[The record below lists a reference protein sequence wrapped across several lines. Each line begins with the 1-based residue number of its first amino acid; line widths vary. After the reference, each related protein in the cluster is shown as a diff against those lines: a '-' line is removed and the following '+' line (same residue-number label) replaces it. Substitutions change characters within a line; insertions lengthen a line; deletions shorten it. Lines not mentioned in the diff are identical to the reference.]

1 MPIALL
7 GLAITIYAI
16 ISRDLDTYVSLSY
29 VFVVMIWLTIVIERW
44 KRKASEISL
53 KWGLTMIKSEEK
65 EIREGFFG
73 DDRYNFRT
81 QVVDWQADKIKQV
94 ITSIISLP
102 IVVGLLLITVSC
114 YIATLWF
121 KQTGSLWYFT
131 FLAGIG
137 NSIVINI
144 INFIYVKLIYY
155 FTTKIENH
163 KYWSSLEE
171 S

>member
-81 QVVDWQADKIKQV
+81 QVVD
-94 ITSIISLP
+94 
-102 IVVGLLLITVSC
+102 
-114 YIATLWF
+114 
-121 KQTGSLWYFT
+121 
-131 FLAGIG
+131 
-137 NSIVINI
+137 
-144 INFIYVKLIYY
+144 
-155 FTTKIENH
+155 
-163 KYWSSLEE
+163 
-171 S
+171 